1 MSSITT
7 IILALI
13 ITKVIDLNNVK
24 PLDFV
29 IIVLFIIDVSIKVLN
44 RSKK

>member
-1 MSSITT
+1 MSSIAT

-29 IIVLFIIDVSIKVLN
+29 IIVLFVIDVSIKALKH
-44 RSKK
+44 SKR